1 MDRIIRQLT
10 GLDIKA
16 KRMERN
22 WDTIREILGEV
33 EKLPPDSSLSLKDF
47 DEERAYE
54 ISYQVVLLEE
64 AGLVDALLSK
74 SIGKGPTH
82 FVLRRLTWSGH
93 DFLDAIRDEK
103 LWHKTK
109 VRIAEHGG
117 AMTYELVKTVAVSL
131 AKSALGM

>member
-1 MDRIIRQLT
+1 
-10 GLDIKA
+10 
-16 KRMERN
+16 MERN

-47 DEERAYE
+47 DEGRAHE
-54 ISYQVVLLEE
+54 VSYQVVLLAE
-64 AGLVDALLSK
+64 AGLVDASLSK
-74 SIGKGPTH
+74 SIGTGPTH

-131 AKSALGM
+131 AKSALGI